1 MLAIDLLDEPIVQG
15 IIGAALIA
23 VLVSLVVFVRA
34 WRAKW
39 SRTPLWDEQDPPYT
53 YEPPEPPD

>member
-1 MLAIDLLDEPIVQG
+1 MAFDLLDEPIVQG

-53 YEPPEPPD
+53 KPPPPYPM